1 MNSLEQDE
9 GSEEL
14 TDGKYVASSRNARAT
29 PAPKSGYKK
38 RIEVEAVFP
47 Y

>member
-1 MNSLEQDE
+1 MNSLDQDE

-14 TDGKYVASSRNARAT
+14 TEGEYVVSSRNAQAT
-29 PAPKSGYKK
+29 PAPWSGYKK